1 MILKCNCCGRTDELS
16 PLRIGRKHA
25 KCFAGGR
32 WTEAGM
38 AVFAAMSASANAK
51 ATTKRRKEPRK

>member
-1 MILKCNCCGRTDELS
+1 MFLKCNCCGRTDELS

-32 WTEAGM
+32 WIEAGM
-38 AVFAAMSASANAK
+38 VATADAK
-51 ATTKRRKEPRK
+51 ATPKRRKEPRK